1 MKQLLVLWL
10 LLSTQLVAAQS
21 SWQEALREW
30 LTAEDM
36 EESYAEELLEQ
47 LEERAQTPIN
57 LNQTS
62 REELEQLPFLTDS
75 QVEALV
81 AYIDRYGPVWHIL
94 DYALSHR
101 HDACTRNDL
110 PVCCGMS
117 VGSSRHVVGLRR

>member
-1 MKQLLVLWL
+1 MKQLLILCL

-62 REELEQLPFLTDS
+62 REELGGTALPDS
-75 QVEALV
+75 ATGGGHHG
-81 AYIDRYGPVWHIL
+81 ISGPL
-94 DYALSHR
+94 
-101 HDACTRNDL
+101 
-110 PVCCGMS
+110 
-117 VGSSRHVVGLRR
+117 